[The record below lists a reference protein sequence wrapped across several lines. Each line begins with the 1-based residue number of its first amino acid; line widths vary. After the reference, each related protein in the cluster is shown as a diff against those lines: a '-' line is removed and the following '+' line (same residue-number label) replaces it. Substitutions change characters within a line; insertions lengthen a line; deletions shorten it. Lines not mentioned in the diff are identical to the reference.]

1 MRIVS
6 RNALRWAVAIALA
19 ATGLLAHAASGFA
32 QGGEPRYFAIR
43 GAKIIPVSGPPIDSG
58 TVVVANGLITAVG
71 KDIPIPPE
79 AWVIDGKGLTVYP
92 GIIDS
97 LTDLGLSG
105 EQPAPA
111 GQAAGPRPPAAI
123 ARGPEDRPG
132 TTPWRNA
139 ADELKPDDKRIE
151 TWRSGGFT
159 TAVIAPRGGIFPG
172 QAAVVDLAG
181 ERPGDLV
188 VKSPVALPLSLQP
201 VGSFTSFPGSLMG
214 VLGHV
219 HQVWLDTNWYVQ
231 ASAVYDKNPR
241 GLERPAYDRAEV
253 TLADALRRNTLVL
266 IPANNDIQLLRAL
279 VLADRWK
286 VRPAIYGAQQAYAV
300 ADVLAAKK
308 LPVIINLKWPEKN
321 KDADPDAEESLR
333 ALEFRDRAH
342 SSPAALAKAGVK
354 FAFSSGGLATPK
366 DALKAAK
373 KAVDAG
379 LSADEAL
386 RAFTLS
392 AAEIYGV
399 ADRLGSIEP
408 GKIAN
413 LVVADGDL
421 FNEKTKVKFV
431 FVDGQRFEVREPS
444 RPTEPP
450 KGNLTGKWKLS
461 YTTPEGAEESTADLT
476 MAPDGA
482 LSGTFTRQ
490 GGPVSI
496 SNGWVSADKF
506 SFTVTVTFGG
516 NSFEVYFSGTFEGN
530 AMKGTLSGGG
540 VTIDFTGT
548 KPGSSVARTFR
559 SEGFLSVIPIG
570 GPRSGPQWRNPG
582 SITPRGAR

>member
-1 MRIVS
+1 MRLVS
-6 RNALRWAVAIALA
+6 RNAVRWAAASALA
-19 ATGLLAHAASGFA
+19 AAFLFAHAVNASA

-43 GAKIIPVSGPPIDSG
+43 GAKIVPVSGPPIEAG
-58 TVVVANGLITAVG
+58 TIVMANGLIIAVG
-71 KDIPIPPE
+71 TDAPVPPE
-79 AWVIDGKGLTVYP
+79 AWVLDGKGLTVYP
-92 GIIDS
+92 GLIDS
-97 LTDLGLSG
+97 LTDVGLPS
-105 EQPAPA
+105 EQPAPS
-111 GQAAGPRPPAAI
+111 GPGAGPRPSAPAPI
-123 ARGPEDRPG
+123 SRGPEDRPG

-139 ADELKPDDKRIE
+139 ADEIKADDKRLE
-151 TWRSGGFT
+151 TWRNGGFT
-159 TAVIAPRGGIFPG
+159 TAVVAPRGGVFPG

-201 VGSFTSFPGSLMG
+201 VGNFISFPGSLMG
-214 VLGHV
+214 VLGYV
-219 HQVWLDTNWYVQ
+219 HQVWLDTNWYAQ
-231 ASAVYDKNPR
+231 ASAIYDKNSR
-241 GLERPAYDRAEV
+241 GLERPAYDRVEV

-266 IPANNDIQLLRAL
+266 IPANNDIQLLRVL

-286 VRPAIYGAQQAYAV
+286 VRSAIYGAQQAYAV
-300 ADVLAAKK
+300 PDALAAKK
-308 LPVIINLKWPEKN
+308 LPAIVNLKWPEKP

-333 ALEFRDRAH
+333 TLEFRDRAP

-354 FAFSSGGLATPK
+354 FAFSSGGLASPK

-373 KAVDAG
+373 KAIDAG
-379 LSADEAL
+379 LSSDDAL

-450 KGNLTGKWKLS
+450 KGNLTGEWKLS
-461 YTTPEGAEESTADLT
+461 YTTPEGPEEATADLT
-476 MAPDGA
+476 MAPDGT
-482 LSGTFTRQ
+482 LTGSFTRQ
-490 GGPVSI
+490 GVPVSI

-516 NSFEVYFSGTFEGN
+516 NSLEVAFSGTFEGSS
-530 AMKGTLSGGG
+530 MKGTASGGG
-540 VTIDFTGT
+540 ATIDFTGT
-548 KPGSSVARTFR
+548 KPGT
-559 SEGFLSVIPIG
+559 G
-570 GPRSGPQWRNPG
+570 G
-582 SITPRGAR
+582 AL